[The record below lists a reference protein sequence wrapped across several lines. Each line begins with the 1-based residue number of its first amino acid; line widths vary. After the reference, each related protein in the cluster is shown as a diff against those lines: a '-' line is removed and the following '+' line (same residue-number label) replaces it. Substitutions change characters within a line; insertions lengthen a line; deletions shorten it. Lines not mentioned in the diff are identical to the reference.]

1 MSLQKSQAVAAII
14 HNANILSENEKVCD
28 ENSEFYDQNMNPK
41 MKLTHNSEKNIE
53 VVAIKVIF
61 EEIIKSN

>member
-1 MSLQKSQAVAAII
+1 MN
-14 HNANILSENEKVCD
+14 NANILSENEKVCD

-41 MKLTHNSEKNIE
+41 MKQTHNSGKNIE